1 MRIFVLLVTMLQVSS
16 MCQVACGRK
25 SSSEF
30 GGPLCPTGVLS
41 WSADGR
47 VLVHHSESWCGL
59 LKWGRNIDMKIHL
72 LLFSSICECEA
83 TAIRVGLFHCDRS
96 EDVDIA
102 ICERIESV
110 RNEGQKIDFE

>member
-16 MCQVACGRK
+16 MCQVACGPK

-47 VLVHHSESWCGL
+47 DFVHHSESWCGL
-59 LKWGRNIDMKIHL
+59 LKWGRNIDMKMHF
-72 LLFSSICECEA
+72 LLFSSICQCEA
-83 TAIRVGLFHCDRS
+83 TAIRVEEACVLIPLRPFRRRGHSTVMACRMAR
-96 EDVDIA
+96 ET
-102 ICERIESV
+102 C
-110 RNEGQKIDFE
+110 